1 MSLAGKRVGHLPEA
15 SHRASNP
22 NLASSLSGV
31 HIVNAN
37 NPHRAAPHLL

>member
-22 NLASSLSGV
+22 NLGSSLSGV
-31 HIVNAN
+31 HIVNAK
-37 NPHRAAPHLL
+37 NPHRAATYLL